1 MLRYIR
7 GEIYRII
14 HKKSMY
20 IFFAAVAVGYFLIT
34 YIRSGGFTAESIVDE
49 AISLFNFL
57 PVLAGGFLFAAI
69 YTDDLNSKNLISLVG
84 FGLSKTKI
92 VIAKL
97 ILIALFSA
105 VVFGFIPVFHCA
117 VFRLLGWTATA
128 GIWTTVYAVS
138 LKFFLMTVAF
148 SVLSGIV
155 VYGLQRTTFAIVT
168 YILLA
173 FNIVSGLIATGLR
186 TFAPS
191 LTEHLM
197 SGISDRIM
205 AGVVGGGPL
214 TLPVIEYVVYVVIAA
229 AISVAVFY
237 KKEMEF

>member
-1 MLRYIR
+1 MP
-7 GEIYRII
+7 
-14 HKKSMY
+14 
-20 IFFAAVAVGYFLIT
+20 VGYFLIT
-34 YIRSGGFTAESIVDE
+34 YIRSGGFTAESVVDE

-57 PVLAGGFLFAAI
+57 PVLAGGFLFSAI

-92 VIAKL
+92 VIAKV
-97 ILIALFSA
+97 ILVTLFST
-105 VVFGFIPVFHCA
+105 VVFGLIPVFHCA
-117 VFRLLGWTATA
+117 VFRLLGWTVTA
-128 GIWTTVYAVS
+128 SAWTMIYGVS
-138 LKFFLMTVAF
+138 LKFLLMTVAF
-148 SVLSGIV
+148 SALSGIV
-155 VYGLQRTTFAIVT
+155 VYGLQRTTFAVVT

-173 FNIVSGLIATGLR
+173 FGVISGLIATGLR

-191 LTEHLM
+191 LTNYLM
-197 SGISDRIM
+197 SGISDGIM